1 MKQFGLYRYPGSR
14 LYAFLDHINQLSTGW
29 HMLLPLLTTS
39 YQFGVNTYYS
49 DYELVLE
56 FDIIPT
62 YDEFFAEYPEFL
74 I

>member
-14 LYAFLDHINQLSTGW
+14 LYAFLDHDHQLSTGW
-29 HMLLPLLTTS
+29 HMLTPLLTTS
-39 YQFGVNTYYS
+39 FRFGVNHYYP

-56 FDIIPT
+56 FDTIPT
-62 YDEFFAEYPEFL
+62 YDEFFAEYPEYF